1 MSISLE
7 DELNATF
14 VSNEKEFM
22 GEKLAPYTEGSRLLL
37 LQVRDDNDSSIYF
50 IWSFIYAHPNS
61 QEAEGCNQAMAW
73 NRDLFREKIMEY
85 IEGKTEADRDIATTI
100 VSNILD
106 EAQRGK
112 LMLSQPLISPTW
124 ETPNASGNSKFRV
137 LVGRT
142 NWLEHRIHFMGHP
155 FEP

>member
-50 IWSFIYAHPNS
+50 IWSFIYMHI
-61 QEAEGCNQAMAW
+61 Q
-73 NRDLFREKIMEY
+73 
-85 IEGKTEADRDIATTI
+85 IAKGRKRGDQTGLESGL
-100 VSNILD
+100 VS
-106 EAQRGK
+106 
-112 LMLSQPLISPTW
+112 
-124 ETPNASGNSKFRV
+124 
-137 LVGRT
+137 
-142 NWLEHRIHFMGHP
+142 
-155 FEP
+155 